1 MITDLPTKRIK
12 ALSYKH
18 LSKFYLQ
25 DGGKNQL
32 AFTKIY
38 HCHPIFIGNV
48 CDLSDQVGERTS
60 VVAIYAESCG
70 KAVARRSWR
79 SIAELVPAAG

>member
-1 MITDLPTKRIK
+1 MITDLPSKRIK

-60 VVAIYAESCG
+60 VVASGQYMRRV
-70 KAVARRSWR
+70 VARLWR
-79 SIAELVPAAG
+79 GEVGDQLQS